1 MGASPGVLSALFI
14 WFAGVGC
21 NEHSCPRLL
30 IGKEKKMGMI
40 LYLLAILFVAGLYF
54 GIILIL
60 GKKEIEGATV
70 CIICL
75 AGFLMTV
82 MAGSNSLRVNDGTD
96 TVVVINE

>member
-1 MGASPGVLSALFI
+1 MGERKHA
-14 WFAGVGC
+14 
-21 NEHSCPRLL
+21 CPRLL

-40 LYLLAILFVAGLYF
+40 LYLLAILFVTGLYF

-60 GKKEIEGATV
+60 GKKEIEGAAV
-70 CIICL
+70 CILCL

-82 MAGSNSLRVNDGTD
+82 MAGSNSLRVNAGTD